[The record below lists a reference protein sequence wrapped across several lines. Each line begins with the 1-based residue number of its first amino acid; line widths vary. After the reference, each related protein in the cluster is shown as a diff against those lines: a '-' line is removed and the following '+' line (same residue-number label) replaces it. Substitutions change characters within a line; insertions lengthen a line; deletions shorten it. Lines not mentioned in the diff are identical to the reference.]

1 MNMINDNVWKKIK
14 NSKLTLYGTIF
25 LLMGIIV
32 FFIRHQKLNEI
43 ARRNEMKRNPTIVV
57 GEVQR
62 LKKVYKDHDRFEY
75 TFQFNDTLYNGWSNS
90 NGKATDYS
98 NLSGHLYTKFFPV
111 LLSTKDP
118 QEYST
123 ILIVPED
130 FEAYGLKFPDSLRWV
145 LKYID
150 R

>member
-1 MNMINDNVWKKIK
+1 MRIIDDSTLEKIK
-14 NSKLTLYGTIF
+14 NSKLLIYGTIF
-25 LLMGIIV
+25 LIMCIIV
-32 FFIRHQKLNEI
+32 FLIRGQKLNET
-43 ARRNEMKRNPTIVV
+43 ARRDEMKRNPTVVV

-75 TFQFNDTLYNGWSNS
+75 TFQFNDTLYYGWSNS

-111 LLSTKDP
+111 LLSAKDP
-118 QEYST
+118 KKYST

-130 FEAYGLKFPDSLRWV
+130 FEEYGLKFPDSLGWV
-145 LKYID
+145 MEYID